1 MSKFDKSIDDIFN
14 IDPFSD
20 PMNDERTNIKT
31 VLPAVQST
39 PIDSADLD
47 GDLKNAY
54 DQTRDNLQDLISQGM
69 EAMDDM
75 LQIAKEGQHPRAFE
89 VYGSLLKNVVD
100 ANKELLNIQKQ
111 MREMENAGKKSTNNT
126 TIDKAV
132 FVGTPQDLNKLL
144 RGEDLGS

>member
-1 MSKFDKSIDDIFN
+1 MGTLEKSMEELFELSPLAESNKAIKEAKSN
-14 IDPFSD
+14 LPVAVSESD
-20 PMNDERTNIKT
+20 LT
-31 VLPAVQST
+31 S
-39 PIDSADLD
+39 
-47 GDLKNAY
+47 DLKDAY
-54 DQTRDNLQDLISQGM
+54 EQTKDNLQELIDQGK
-69 EAMDDM
+69 EAMEEI
-75 LQIAKEGQHPRAFE
+75 LAIAKEGQHPRAFE

-111 MREMENAGKKSTNNT
+111 MREMDNVGKKSTNNT

>member
-1 MSKFDKSIDDIFN
+1 MNKFEQSMTEIFN
-14 IDPFSD
+14 IDPLAE
-20 PMNDERTNIKT
+20 PINDTETNKKPLAT
-31 VLPAVQST
+31 VTPQS
-39 PIDSADLD
+39 PIGNTNLD
-47 GDLKNAY
+47 YDLKDAY
-54 DQTRDNLQDLISQGM
+54 EQTKDNLQDIIDQGK
-69 EAMDDM
+69 EAMEEI

-89 VYGSLLKNVVD
+89 VYSGLLKNVID
-100 ANKELLNIQKQ
+100 ANKELLNVQKQ

>member
-1 MSKFDKSIDDIFN
+1 MGTLEKSMEELFELSPLAESNKSIKEAKSN
-14 IDPFSD
+14 LPVAVSESD
-20 PMNDERTNIKT
+20 LT
-31 VLPAVQST
+31 S
-39 PIDSADLD
+39 
-47 GDLKNAY
+47 DLKDAY
-54 DQTRDNLQDLISQGM
+54 EQTKDNLQELIDQGK
-69 EAMDDM
+69 EAMEEI
-75 LQIAKEGQHPRAFE
+75 LAIAKEGQHPRAFE

-111 MREMENAGKKSTNNT
+111 MREMDNVGKKSTNNT